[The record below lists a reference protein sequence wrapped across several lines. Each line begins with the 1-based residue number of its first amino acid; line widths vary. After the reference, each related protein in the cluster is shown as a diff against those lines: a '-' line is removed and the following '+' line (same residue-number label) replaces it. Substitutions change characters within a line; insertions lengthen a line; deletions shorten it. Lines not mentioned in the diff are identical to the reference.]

1 MPPSLSPSVP
11 EQWTGPFAPGEEAK
25 PSGHCVQHQPCT
37 LAKRGTDN
45 SKAQEGFGQ
54 SGQGSQAHTNV
65 QSSVLLSSSLCH
77 TPLVCRTYPLGC
89 LLLFFTP
96 TGGEHPSSSH
106 CLAKLRPSCIHPPSP
121 WEPLTTAL
129 TVPSH
134 PAAFAATYSPMTPHG
149 DRRGTGMGCAS
160 QRKAPDMGCWSL
172 PVLLQSSQRVAE

>member
-1 MPPSLSPSVP
+1 MPPSLSPPVP
-11 EQWTGPFAPGEEAK
+11 EQWTGPFAPGGEAK

-45 SKAQEGFGQ
+45 SKAQGGFRQ

-65 QSSVLLSSSLCH
+65 QSSLLLSSSLCH
-77 TPLVCRTYPLGC
+77 TPLVCRTDPLRC

-121 WEPLTTAL
+121 L
-129 TVPSH
+129 
-134 PAAFAATYSPMTPHG
+134 G
-149 DRRGTGMGCAS
+149 
-160 QRKAPDMGCWSL
+160 APDTSSDCAFPSCSL
-172 PVLLQSSQRVAE
+172 CCHLQPHDSPRGQERDWHGLPIPEEST